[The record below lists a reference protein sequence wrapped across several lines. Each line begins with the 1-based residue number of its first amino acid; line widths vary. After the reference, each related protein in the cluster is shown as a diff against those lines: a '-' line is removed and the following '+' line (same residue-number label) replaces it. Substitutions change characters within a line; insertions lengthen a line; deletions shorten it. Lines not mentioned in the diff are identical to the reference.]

1 MLAPHKKK
9 NLKINIVPLIDI
21 IFLMLVFFMLA
32 TNFDKSQEINFSI
45 DKNLNSSKE
54 DNKILFIKL
63 DKKKG
68 YEINEKNVSKKN
80 FSKEVLNIWDSKKY
94 NQVVI
99 LNDKESTIET
109 LITTIEILKKNNI
122 SNVNFADEFRN
133 P

>member
-1 MLAPHKKK
+1 
-9 NLKINIVPLIDI
+9 
-21 IFLMLVFFMLA
+21 MLA

>member
-54 DNKILFIKL
+54 DNKDFENIT
-63 DKKKG
+63 
-68 YEINEKNVSKKN
+68 
-80 FSKEVLNIWDSKKY
+80 LNRHEDSLRHY
-94 NQVVI
+94 RN
-99 LNDKESTIET
+99 
-109 LITTIEILKKNNI
+109 LK
-122 SNVNFADEFRN
+122 
-133 P
+133 

>member
-109 LITTIEILKKNNI
+109 LITTIEILKKYNI